1 MRLDYLAALAGIFI
15 ALQGKANGELDKFLA
30 SSVQTALV
38 SFSVG
43 LIAIS
48 LYGLSHRESRAGL
61 TRLRNALKAKVI
73 PYWGITGGL
82 LGGTFITMQSF
93 LVPKVGVAILS
104 VGYIAGQ
111 TVCSLFIDQIGLT
124 GGGKKAI
131 SSARI
136 WAATITIIAVLV
148 SVFDRLNSASL
159 TLFSV
164 VLSIFSGGIVALHRA
179 LNGRVNEITLQSSA
193 TTIVNFIMGTAF
205 LAMVFLFLILTNST
219 TWSPLPEKPL
229 WIYTGGLTGVL
240 YIAFSAKVVQHIG
253 VLHFT
258 LFSVGGQLVGSLLL
272 DWLLPT
278 TNDGI
283 SLFLI
288 FGILLTFLGV
298 IVGGVSNSSTPKPA
312 KPR

>member
-312 KPR
+312 KPK

>member
-15 ALQGKANGELDKFLA
+15 ALQGRANGELDKFLA
-30 SSVQTALV
+30 SSVQTALI

-48 LYGLSHRESRAGL
+48 LYGLGHRESRAGL
-61 TRLRNALKAKVI
+61 TRLRIALKEKVI

-82 LGGTFITMQSF
+82 LGGTFITMQSY

-104 VGYIAGQ
+104 VGYIGGQ

-131 SSARI
+131 SPARI
-136 WAATITIIAVLV
+136 WAGTITIIAVLV

-159 TLFSV
+159 TLFFV

-179 LNGRVNEITLQSSA
+179 LNGRINEITLQSSA
-193 TTIVNFIMGTAF
+193 TTIVNFIMGTTF
-205 LAMVFLFLILTNST
+205 LAMIFLFLLLTNST

-229 WIYTGGLTGVL
+229 WIYTGGITGVL

-278 TNDGI
+278 TTDGI

-298 IVGGVSNSSTPKPA
+298 IVGGASNSPTPKSATP
-312 KPR
+312 K

>member
-48 LYGLSHRESRAGL
+48 LFGLSHKESRAGL

-73 PYWGITGGL
+73 PYWGITGGM
-82 LGGTFITMQSF
+82 LGGTFITIQSF

-124 GGGKKAI
+124 GGGRKAI
-131 SSARI
+131 SPARI

-312 KPR
+312 KPK

>member
-15 ALQGKANGELDKFLA
+15 ALQGRANGELDLFLA

-48 LYGLSHRESRAGL
+48 LFGLSHKESRAGL

-73 PYWGITGGL
+73 PYWGITGGM
-82 LGGTFITMQSF
+82 LGGTFITIQSF

-124 GGGKKAI
+124 GGGRKAI
-131 SSARI
+131 SPARI

-148 SVFDRLNSASL
+148 SVFDRLNSESV
-159 TLFSV
+159 TIFPV

-205 LAMVFLFLILTNST
+205 LAMVFLFLLLTNST

-283 SLFLI
+283 SLYLI

-298 IVGGVSNSSTPKPA
+298 IVGGVSNSSTPKSA
-312 KPR
+312 KPK

>member
-124 GGGKKAI
+124 GGGRKAI
-131 SSARI
+131 SPARI

-148 SVFDRLNSASL
+148 SVFDRLNSESV
-159 TLFSV
+159 TIFPV

-205 LAMVFLFLILTNST
+205 LAMVFLFLLLTNST

-272 DWLLPT
+272 DWLLPS

-283 SLFLI
+283 SLYLI

-298 IVGGVSNSSTPKPA
+298 IVGGVSNSSTPKSA
-312 KPR
+312 KTK

>member
-283 SLFLI
+283 SLYLI

-298 IVGGVSNSSTPKPA
+298 IVGGVSNSSTPKSA
-312 KPR
+312 KPK

>member
-179 LNGRVNEITLQSSA
+179 LNGRINEITLQSSA

-312 KPR
+312 KPK

>member
-82 LGGTFITMQSF
+82 LGGTFITIQSF

-312 KPR
+312 KPK

>member
-205 LAMVFLFLILTNST
+205 LAMVFLFLLLTNST

-312 KPR
+312 KPK

>member
-15 ALQGKANGELDKFLA
+15 ALQGRANGELDKFLA
-30 SSVQTALV
+30 SSVQTALI

-43 LIAIS
+43 LIVIS
-48 LYGLSHRESRAGL
+48 LYGLGHKESRAGL
-61 TRLRNALKAKVI
+61 KRLQTALKEKII

-82 LGGTFITMQSF
+82 LGGTFITLQSF

-111 TVCSLFIDQIGLT
+111 TLSSLFIDSIGLT
-124 GGGKKAI
+124 GGGRKAI
-131 SSARI
+131 SPARI
-136 WAATITIIAVLV
+136 LAAAITIIAVLV
-148 SVFDRLNSASL
+148 SVFDRLNSSSL
-159 TLFSV
+159 TLVSA
-164 VLSIFSGGIVALHRA
+164 VLSIFSGGIVAVHRA
-179 LNGRVNEITLQSSA
+179 LNGRVNEITQQSSA

-205 LAMVFLFLILTNST
+205 LSIIFLALLFSNATR
-219 TWSPLPEKPL
+219 WSPLPEKPL
-229 WIYTGGLTGVL
+229 WIYTGGITGVL

-278 TNDGI
+278 TTDGI
-283 SLFLI
+283 SSYLI
-288 FGILLTFLGV
+288 FGILLTYLGV
-298 IVGGVSNSSTPKPA
+298 IVGGAANSPAPKSA
-312 KPR
+312 KPK

>member
-205 LAMVFLFLILTNST
+205 LAMVFLFLLLTNST

-283 SLFLI
+283 SLYLI

-298 IVGGVSNSSTPKPA
+298 IVGGVSNSSTPKSA
-312 KPR
+312 KPK

>member
-164 VLSIFSGGIVALHRA
+164 VLSIFSGGIVALLRA

-312 KPR
+312 KPK

>member
-136 WAATITIIAVLV
+136 WAATITIVAVLV

-205 LAMVFLFLILTNST
+205 LAVVFLFLILTNST

-312 KPR
+312 KPK

>member
-136 WAATITIIAVLV
+136 WAATITIVAVLV

-205 LAMVFLFLILTNST
+205 LAMVFLFLLLTNST

-312 KPR
+312 KPK

>member
-124 GGGKKAI
+124 GGGRKAI
-131 SSARI
+131 SPARI

-148 SVFDRLNSASL
+148 SVFDRLNSESV
-159 TLFSV
+159 TIFPV

-312 KPR
+312 KPK

>member
-73 PYWGITGGL
+73 PYWGITGGM
-82 LGGTFITMQSF
+82 LGGTFITIQSF

>member
-205 LAMVFLFLILTNST
+205 LAVVFLFLILTNST

-312 KPR
+312 KPK

>member
-229 WIYTGGLTGVL
+229 WIYTGE
-240 YIAFSAKVVQHIG
+240 IG
-253 VLHFT
+253 RAHV
-258 LFSVGGQLVGSLLL
+258 
-272 DWLLPT
+272 
-278 TNDGI
+278 
-283 SLFLI
+283 
-288 FGILLTFLGV
+288 
-298 IVGGVSNSSTPKPA
+298 
-312 KPR
+312 